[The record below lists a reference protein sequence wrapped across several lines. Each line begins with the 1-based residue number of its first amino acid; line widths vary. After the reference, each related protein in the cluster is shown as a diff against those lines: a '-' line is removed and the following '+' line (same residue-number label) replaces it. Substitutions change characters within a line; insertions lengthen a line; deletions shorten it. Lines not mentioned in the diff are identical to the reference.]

1 MQRTKRMWSGRVG
14 QMCMVAVL
22 AMVALPGRAADTFV
36 KPTPEELTMTS
47 VPGYPG
53 AAAVVLFDEEIT
65 KDDLHEILHYQRV
78 KVLNEEGKRYAN
90 VELNYVRTSAYGEY
104 EGNDQSVGEIVGR
117 TIHADGTI
125 IPFTGKPYLKTIEKA
140 GNVKVQSMV
149 FTLPDVDVGSIIE
162 YRYATRY
169 NDHAYE
175 APDWYIQ
182 RELYVK
188 SAHYQWYPTLQ
199 QLVDSEDGGKWISK
213 ISWFP
218 ILPPGAKI
226 VRTETPAPGSSS
238 GTQQVFDLVV
248 HDVPPEPKEDHMP
261 PISAFSYRVLFN
273 FTPYDSNAEFWKVKG
288 KQWSKRM
295 DTFAGPNGDLK
306 TATQAVIA
314 GAATPEEKL
323 HKIYATVMG
332 LENTRYTREREARE
346 NKAEGGK
353 VNNAADILT
362 HKRGSATD
370 LTLLFIGMARA
381 AGMEAYAMNVPN
393 RSDRIFAPGWMSFQQ
408 FDDVIAIVNVNG
420 KERFFDPGSR
430 YCEFGH
436 LEWQHTFVG
445 GLRQT
450 ATGTEITQTPGD
462 GYSANKRTRVANL
475 TMDEQGQITG
485 KIDLSFTGSSALRWR
500 HRALSGDDESLR
512 HALRTYLEGM
522 LPKSLEVKVA
532 EIKNLDD
539 YETPLTVSY
548 EVKGTA
554 GTPTGKRLV
563 MPADLFTAG
572 AAASFPQEKRELA
585 VYFEYPEIVQDALR
599 VSFPKGFAVEATPTE
614 GKFGIPQKAMYDM
627 TTTSTATSF
636 TTRRTY
642 GFGEFLFSSAEY
654 STLRGFYSQFQ
665 AKDQESVVLKATPAA
680 GSAPSGSQ

>member
-332 LENTRYTREREARE
+332 LENTRYTRERE
-346 NKAEGGK
+346 NMGPVNLLAESE
-353 VNNAADILT
+353 AE
-362 HKRGSATD
+362 
-370 LTLLFIGMARA
+370 TLSLA
-381 AGMEAYAMNVPN
+381 AGKLLNHTDKARLELKAHDVTKAKQDIEKAITLANIVKEGVPAFNV
-393 RSDRIFAPGWMSFQQ
+393 
-408 FDDVIAIVNVNG
+408 
-420 KERFFDPGSR
+420 K
-430 YCEFGH
+430 
-436 LEWQHTFVG
+436 
-445 GLRQT
+445 
-450 ATGTEITQTPGD
+450 TEISAGD
-462 GYSANKRTRVANL
+462 KKYV
-475 TMDEQGQITG
+475 
-485 KIDLSFTGSSALRWR
+485 
-500 HRALSGDDESLR
+500 DESKMIAWLVPI
-512 HALRTYLEGM
+512 HEEL
-522 LPKSLEVKVA
+522 SEVKVLEPIRA
-532 EIKNLDD
+532 AKKDANDAGKPQPEQLEVRSTLALLDD
-539 YETPLTVSY
+539 HLALIGLEKAKQALNDNKPENADIALAKLQSDGVVFNYVVAELPL
-548 EVKGTA
+548 
-554 GTPTGKRLV
+554 GKIQ
-563 MPADLFTAG
+563 ADLINARASVKDNHMPEAKSAL
-572 AAASFPQEKRELA
+572 AAASDTLGSYARTASDAKKAAAEKMQE
-585 VYFEYPEIVQDALR
+585 EIKQLSASLNTNISKSQETIDKWWHQVT
-599 VSFPKGFAVEATPTE
+599 GW
-614 GKFGIPQKAMYDM
+614 
-627 TTTSTATSF
+627 
-636 TTRRTY
+636 
-642 GFGEFLFSSAEY
+642 SS
-654 STLRGFYSQFQ
+654 
-665 AKDQESVVLKATPAA
+665 
-680 GSAPSGSQ
+680 PSKS